1 MSGSSIAR
9 DVRDS
14 ASMLYEEIHAKIG
27 KNQCVYG
34 FTLFAGPAALEGE
47 AATRIPES
55 KQRSYRRLALPVQ
68 LYPSGDRAAQISVPP
83 ISSRERPRVGNGR
96 DINKRDAG
104 TRRPKKAGTTATR
117 RYQLHGEP
125 HRVCVPVYV

>member
-14 ASMLYEEIHAKIG
+14 ASRLYEQNHAKVG

-47 AATRIPES
+47 AATRTTES
-55 KQRSYRRLALPVQ
+55 KQRS
-68 LYPSGDRAAQISVPP
+68 
-83 ISSRERPRVGNGR
+83 SS
-96 DINKRDAG
+96 
-104 TRRPKKAGTTATR
+104 TTVTK
-117 RYQLHGEP
+117 YKLK
-125 HRVCVPVYV
+125 